1 MKKFINDCKS
11 LWEMGMKKFIGFI
24 NVYEGL
30 LEMGVKKFL
39 GFIKRF
45 KLYGYKNVGNVL
57 KLVW

>member
-1 MKKFINDCKS
+1 
-11 LWEMGMKKFIGFI
+11 MKKFIGFI